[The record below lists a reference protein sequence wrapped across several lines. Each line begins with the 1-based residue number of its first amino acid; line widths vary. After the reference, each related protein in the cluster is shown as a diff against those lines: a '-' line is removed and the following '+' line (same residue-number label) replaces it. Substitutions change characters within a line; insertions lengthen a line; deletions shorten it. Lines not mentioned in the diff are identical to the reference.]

1 MFLTKNAKSYLN
13 IKSENNINKIEVLY
27 NALEVGLVVPK
38 FSIIDNYKDLET
50 FYFKNNKRIII
61 KDIMLDNIN
70 FIWNCKY
77 KININLKPKII
88 KYTDILKLKNIN
100 NDNKGFIFIQEYIE
114 KKIEIRIFYINKK
127 LYSMAIF
134 SQNNPKT
141 QIDFRNYDYDKPNR
155 LNPFKIPIEISNKII
170 KLMKK
175 LKIICGSIDMIYTP
189 KGEYVF
195 LEVNPIGQFQ
205 WLSQNCN
212 YYIEREIANHLI
224 GKI

>member
-1 MFLTKNAKSYLN
+1 
-13 IKSENNINKIEVLY
+13 
-27 NALEVGLVVPK
+27 
-38 FSIIDNYKDLET
+38 
-50 FYFKNNKRIII
+50 
-61 KDIMLDNIN
+61 
-70 FIWNCKY
+70 
-77 KININLKPKII
+77 
-88 KYTDILKLKNIN
+88 
-100 NDNKGFIFIQEYIE
+100 
-114 KKIEIRIFYINKK
+114 
-127 LYSMAIF
+127 MAIF